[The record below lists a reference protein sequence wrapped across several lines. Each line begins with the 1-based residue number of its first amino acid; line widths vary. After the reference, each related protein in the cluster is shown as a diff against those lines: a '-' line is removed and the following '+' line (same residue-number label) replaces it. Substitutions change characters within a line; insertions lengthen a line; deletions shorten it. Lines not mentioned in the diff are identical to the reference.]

1 MGLIVETPLQQNTN
15 VVDDSTVVHVP
26 AGRVCTDGGS
36 SSNYEETGS
45 FDMSIY
51 RVFSMQDD
59 MKTLV
64 YPRKVKNEFDL
75 FLQYAEAKTLGA
87 VNASYDALDEYLGT
101 IGITNTMCEV

>member
-1 MGLIVETPLQQNTN
+1 MDGIMGLIVETP
-15 VVDDSTVVHVP
+15 VIHVP